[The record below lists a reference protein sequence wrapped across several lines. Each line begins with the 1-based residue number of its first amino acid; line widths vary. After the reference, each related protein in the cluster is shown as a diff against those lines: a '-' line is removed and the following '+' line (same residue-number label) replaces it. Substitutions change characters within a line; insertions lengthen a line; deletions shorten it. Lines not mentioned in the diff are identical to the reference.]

1 VLSYGAL
8 CRGLLAGKMTAN
20 TTFKGDE
27 LRKSDPKFQGGRFQ
41 QYLAAVEELR
51 ALARQRFNKS
61 VLALAVRWVLDQGPT
76 IALWGARRPEQL
88 DPIGEIDGWHIN
100 EASKRDIDAILKR
113 CIKDP
118 VSPEFMA
125 PPVTRP

>member
-1 VLSYGAL
+1 
-8 CRGLLAGKMTAN
+8 
-20 TTFKGDE
+20 
-27 LRKSDPKFQGGRFQ
+27 
-41 QYLAAVEELR
+41 
-51 ALARQRFNKS
+51 
-61 VLALAVRWVLDQGPT
+61 VLALAVRSVLDQGPT

>member
-1 VLSYGAL
+1 MTADTYGAVPSTIAAMMGATGR
-8 CRGLLAGKMTAN
+8 RGEPAG
-20 TTFKGDE
+20 GC
-27 LRKSDPKFQGGRFQ
+27 
-41 QYLAAVEELR
+41 
-51 ALARQRFNKS
+51 
-61 VLALAVRWVLDQGPT
+61 AVRPGPR
-76 IALWGARRPEQL
+76 ARRPEQL